1 MVLVYL
7 FGCSCWVSIETV
19 GRGVSYWVVTRDT
32 EPASVVFLPKSRER
46 REGQGG
52 LGGSGGHGYDEL
64 CIWGGWRPGLVDE
77 GGKGEGVWGW
87 YLVWLW
93 VLWRSV
99 CLYITQPWGSI

>member
-1 MVLVYL
+1 
-7 FGCSCWVSIETV
+7 
-19 GRGVSYWVVTRDT
+19 VSYWVVTRDT

-77 GGKGEGVWGW
+77 VGRGKAFGGGTSFGCGFCGDLSACTLHSRGGQFDVEGT
-87 YLVWLW
+87 
-93 VLWRSV
+93 S
-99 CLYITQPWGSI
+99 WGSILCDLGVEW